1 MSLTRRKIGVLCAVL
16 MSDPPTAGESQP
28 GASLRQPGTYGV
40 QWLLSSFLE
49 EGVCVCRGGFSALSL
64 PLQPMADE
72 LRAKEAEL
80 VALRE
85 ELREKEEKMDALK
98 TELDKTRRELA
109 QARIIRGPQQVG
121 G

>member
-1 MSLTRRKIGVLCAVL
+1 M
-16 MSDPPTAGESQP
+16 
-28 GASLRQPGTYGV
+28 
-40 QWLLSSFLE
+40 LSSCLIHPLQERVSQMQASDNLVRMVCNGCSLVFWKK
-49 EGVCVCRGGFSALSL
+49 VCVCRGGFSALSL

-98 TELDKTRRELA
+98 TEQDKTRRELA